1 MLMQKC
7 CLITGASS
15 GIGRAL
21 ALQYA
26 AAGWQVLA
34 VARSGERLQQLSQL
48 SPWIQC
54 LQLDLTSSD
63 DVAQSAIQIQKLLP
77 RLDLI
82 ILNAGTCEYVEA
94 NDFDLSAFDRTFAV
108 NFFSVVAAVKF
119 WLPLLA
125 TSTRPQLAIVSSL
138 AWLFP
143 FTKAQAYGSS
153 KAALSY
159 FADSLRLDI
168 ADTGIQV
175 SLIEPGFVDTP
186 LTRKNDFAMPFILPV
201 EQAAARVIKAI
212 DAGKLRYRFPK
223 RLALSLS
230 LLNWLPY
237 NLRQKVAA
245 SMKTEVKSDIKVA
258 IKSDPHNG

>member
-1 MLMQKC
+1 MQKC

-34 VARSGERLQQLSQL
+34 VARSSERLLQLSQL

-54 LQLDLTSSD
+54 MQLDLTNSE
-63 DVAQSAIQIQKLLP
+63 DVSRSMGQIQKLLP

-82 ILNAGTCEYVEA
+82 ILNAGTCEYVDA
-94 NDFDLSAFDRTFAV
+94 NDFDLGAFDRTFAV
-108 NFFSVVAAVKF
+108 NFFSVVAAVKH
-119 WLPLLA
+119 WIPLLK

-143 FTKAQAYGSS
+143 FTKAQAYGAS

-159 FADSLRLDI
+159 FTDSLRLDI
-168 ADTGIQV
+168 QETGIQV

-212 DAGKLRYRFPK
+212 DDGKLRYRFPK
-223 RLALSLS
+223 RLAVSLS
-230 LLNWLPY
+230 LLNLLPY
-237 NLRQKVAA
+237 SLRQKVAA
-245 SMKTEVKSDIKVA
+245 GMKTEVKSEAKVVV
-258 IKSDPHNG
+258 KSDVNND